1 MNYQN
6 YLIKIQYPLLAQ
18 QQWHH
23 AKMSYVEN
31 NITIV
36 NL

>member
-1 MNYQN
+1 MNNQK
-6 YLIKIQYPLLAQ
+6 YLIKIQYPLLVQ
-18 QQWHH
+18 LQWHH
-23 AKMSYVEN
+23 AKMFYVGN